1 MTKKLCSKFLKRARD
16 LLFYSVFALL
26 TACNPHLERRA
37 DLVFINGAEPE
48 TLDPALITGQP
59 EGRLANALFEG
70 LLRFD
75 ENGRPEPGVAESFII
90 SPDQRTITFKLRGN
104 ALWSDGIPVTAHDF
118 VYSWRRTLD
127 PATGSAYSYLL
138 YPIRG
143 AEAFSTG
150 AEPDFSKVGIRAPDE
165 RTLVVE
171 LENPT
176 PYFLDLCAFTTLL
189 PVRADVIEK
198 FGDDW
203 IKPGNIVNNGAFLLA
218 EWRIND
224 RVRLRKNP
232 MYWDAENVRLET
244 VDALPISK
252 AGTAFNFYVNGEADL
267 LMDKGLAPPALL
279 DELRK
284 RPDFHASP
292 FLGTYFLRFNTSRAP
307 FDNPLVRR
315 AFSHCVDREAI
326 VRRITR
332 AGELPA
338 GGLVPPGLAGYPP
351 TKSSALGLK
360 FDPETARALLAEAG
374 FAGGKGMP
382 PITYLYSEGELNE
395 AIAVELQDTWH
406 RELGVTVRLVRQEW
420 KVYLNSLASLDYSIA
435 RSSWVGDYP
444 DPTTFLDMFLAG
456 SGNNRTGW
464 NDPAYDS
471 LLTKAAK
478 ESNPTRRFALLHE
491 AETLLVNIAAPICPV
506 YYYVGIQFYDPERI
520 GGVRGNILDEHP
532 IRVIYRKDR
541 PFSPQKPA
549 SSNQLSPH

>member
-1 MTKKLCSKFLKRARD
+1 MRAVTALVCSLC
-16 LLFYSVFALL
+16 ALL
-26 TACNPHLERRA
+26 TACGPGGDGRA

-75 ENGRPEPGVAESFII
+75 ENGRHEPGVAESFVT
-90 SPDQRTITFKLRGN
+90 SPDQKTVTFKLRGD
-104 ALWSDGIPVTAHDF
+104 ARWSDGIPVTANDF
-118 VYSWRRTLD
+118 VNSWRRALD
-127 PATGSAYSYLL
+127 PATGAAYSYLL
-138 YPIRG
+138 FPIRG

-150 AEPDFSKVGIRAPDE
+150 AEPDFSKVGIRAPDD

-176 PYFLDLCAFTTLL
+176 PYFPDLCAFTTLL
-189 PVRADVIEK
+189 PVRTDVVEK
-198 FGDDW
+198 HGDDW

-232 MYWDAENVRLET
+232 MYWDAENVKLET

-252 AGTAFNFYVNGEADL
+252 AGTAFNFYAGGEADL

-279 DELRK
+279 DELRT
-284 RPDFHASP
+284 RPDFHAAP
-292 FLGTYFLRFNTSRAP
+292 FLGTYFLRFNASRAP

-315 AFSHCVDREAI
+315 AFAHCVDREAI

-338 GGLVPPGLAGYPP
+338 AGMVPPGLVGYPP
-351 TKSSALGLK
+351 KESSALGLE
-360 FDPETARALLAEAG
+360 FEPETARALLAEAG

-395 AIAVELQDTWH
+395 AIAVELQDTWR
-406 RELGVTVRLVRQEW
+406 RELGVTVRLARQEW

-464 NDPAYDS
+464 NDPAYDT
-471 LLTKAAK
+471 LLARAAK
-478 ESNPTRRFALLHE
+478 ESDPAQRLALLHE
-491 AETLLVNIAAPICPV
+491 AETMLVNIAAPVCPV
-506 YYYVGIQFYDPERI
+506 YYYVGIQFYNPERV

-541 PFSPQKPA
+541 PSSPQKPA
-549 SSNQLSPH
+549 PSTQPSPH